1 MAENNKK
8 LTGKQD
14 KAVKER
20 ERKKKRENILE
31 ILRDKHAFLCS
42 ARNYYTSTQRTLA
55 T

>member
-20 ERKKKRENILE
+20 ERKKGKEREHF
-31 ILRDKHAFLCS
+31 RDS
-42 ARNYYTSTQRTLA
+42 EG
-55 T
+55 